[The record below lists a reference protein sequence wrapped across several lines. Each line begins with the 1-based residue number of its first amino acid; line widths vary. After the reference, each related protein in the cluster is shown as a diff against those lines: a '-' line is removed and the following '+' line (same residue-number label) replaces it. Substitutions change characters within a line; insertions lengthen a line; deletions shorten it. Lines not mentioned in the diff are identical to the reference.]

1 MTVGLLISGE
11 LGNIALKYFVENYNI
26 IFVLTDKSSEK
37 IIEFCKKNK
46 VAIFVGNPRTDKIN
60 NFIIDKKCEIIVS
73 INYIYLIKKNIIN
86 LAEGLCFNIHG
97 SLLPK
102 YRGRTPHVWA
112 IINGEKE
119 TGITAHVIDEGCDT
133 GDIIDQIKIIINEND
148 TGWDILE
155 KYKINYIPLINSV
168 LSKYKSNS
176 ILLTPQDEQISTFFP
191 KRTPNDGIINW
202 NWNSKKIINWIRA
215 QSKPYPGAFCFYKKD
230 KIIIDKA
237 SIVHIENTENKKNG
251 TIICSNPVIVKTQ
264 DSALKIESLRD
275 NNIELEINEILF

>member
-1 MTVGLLISGE
+1 MKVGVLISGE

-26 IFVLTDKSSEK
+26 IFVLTDKSSIK

-155 KYKINYIPLINSV
+155 KYKINYIPLIKSV
-168 LSKYKSNS
+168 LTKYKSNS
-176 ILLTPQDEQISTFFP
+176 ILLTPQDEQSATFFP
-191 KRTPNDGIINW
+191 KRTSNDGIINW

-237 SIVHIENTENKKNG
+237 SIVHVENIENKKNG
-251 TIICSNPVIVKTQ
+251 TIICSNPVIVKTL
-264 DSALKIESLRD
+264 DSALKIESLRH